1 MNYFKYVINGRFYFV
16 NFRHHMTSKPRT
28 KCYLYDYDLE
38 TVHVGVAKLNV
49 AEGDTYDEKLG
60 ESLAFERALAKRDAS
75 IEKMKVS
82 FINLLEDQKER
93 DKASLVTKFK
103 REQDKY
109 DNIVIEKEK
118 PSILAFRSKEPGE

>member
-1 MNYFKYVINGRFYFV
+1 MNYFKYIINGRFYFV

-38 TVHVGVAKLNV
+38 TVYVGVAKLNV

-60 ESLAFERALAKRDAS
+60 ESLAFERALTKRDAS

-118 PSILAFRSKEPGE
+118 PSILAFRSKESGE